1 MRPKG
6 PLLISIAALTAT
18 PAFAQSEPID
28 PDPGNEQQVEDAR
41 TVLPRVG
48 TDQTPVRPTQTPV
61 SVPKQPG
68 ITEGQDWLQIL
79 NDTLETEI
87 GASTLAEGSFVLG
100 RQGDLVKTPGGLL
113 IFVPDRDERE
123 PGEGAVLL
131 MPCRTLELL
140 QNEWSGQRVLV
151 SGEIFTYHNRNQLLI
166 SDYRLVR
173 DSDVPAEADH
183 TPETGSE
190 PTTGTETPQTLE
202 NDPEV
207 RDLMRELDRDR
218 PAMLD
223 DKDDPLGEEP
233 STLPRRA
240 VSKPSVESRGP
251 EEGTLLLRR
260 PARLARN
267 AKGAWAVVFDNDDPL
282 SEDSYPLVVLPCK
295 SLMQM
300 ENWAMQQ
307 GDSARFVVSGR
318 VYSYMGEAYLL
329 PTLTQRL
336 GPSDINSIQ

>member
-1 MRPKG
+1 MRPQG
-6 PLLISIAALTAT
+6 TLLISIAALTAA
-18 PAFAQSEPID
+18 PAFTQSEPID

-48 TDQTPVRPTQTPV
+48 TDQVPIQPTKTPV
-61 SVPKQPG
+61 STPKQPG
-68 ITEGQDWLQIL
+68 LTEGQDWLQIL
-79 NDTLETEI
+79 NDTLESQI

-100 RQGDLVKTPGGLL
+100 RIGDLVKTPGGLM
-113 IFVPDRDERE
+113 IFVPDRDQRE

-140 QNEWSGQRVLV
+140 QTEWSGQRVLI
-151 SGEIFTYHNRNQLLI
+151 SGEIFSYHNRNQLLI

-173 DSDVPAEADH
+173 EADEAQG
-183 TPETGSE
+183 TNDATE
-190 PTTGTETPQTLE
+190 PVAEPQPDAATSQPLE
-202 NDPEV
+202 DDPEV

-218 PAMLD
+218 PAPPSNN
-223 DKDDPLGEEP
+223 DDPLAEEP
-233 STLPRRA
+233 STLPRRP
-240 VSKPSVESRGP
+240 VSKPSVDTRGP

-260 PARLARN
+260 PARLVRN
-267 AKGAWAVVFDNDDPL
+267 AKGAWAVVFDNDDPQ

-295 SLMQM
+295 TLMRM

-307 GDSARFVVSGR
+307 GDSARFMVSGR

-329 PTLTQRL
+329 PTLSQRL